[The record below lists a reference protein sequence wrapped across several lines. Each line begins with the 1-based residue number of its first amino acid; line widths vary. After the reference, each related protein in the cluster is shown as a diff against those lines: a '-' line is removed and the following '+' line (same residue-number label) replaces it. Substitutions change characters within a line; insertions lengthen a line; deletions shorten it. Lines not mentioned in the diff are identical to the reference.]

1 MTLDEDRFGT
11 VTRNGER
18 FDLTY
23 TRRISA
29 SPERVWAAITI
40 PERIADWF
48 ATADVQI
55 EMRLGGAYRLRFGNE
70 GPYAEG
76 EITAFDPPRLLEHTW
91 PNPPDPP
98 GRVRYEI
105 EPDGDGCVLRLSNF
119 GVAAAWIGS
128 LAGWHIFLDAVEP
141 SLEGVTVSWTMEA
154 ERELMAVYEARVPWL
169 AKVRAESA

>member
-105 EPDGDGCVLRLSNF
+105 EPDEDGCVLRLSNF

-154 ERELMAVYEARVPWL
+154 ERELMAVYEVRVPWL